1 MTKKPENI
9 TMQITA
15 LAAKKAGGL
24 LEEYKFDVAAP
35 KVHEC
40 LIKVLN
46 CGICHSDLHMID
58 NDWGQSKYPLVPGH
72 EVIGE
77 VAEIGPQ
84 VTHLKVGD
92 RVGVGWQ
99 RSSCLHCRDCLRGNE
114 NLCDENQGLIV
125 TGPGGFADYLM
136 VDSRF
141 AFPIPKGIDST
152 VAGPLLCGGI
162 TVYGG
167 LRNAGMSSGQ
177 EIGILGIGGLG
188 HLAVQFAK
196 KLGNRVTVF
205 TTSQDKA
212 EFAHKMGADEAIVVG
227 KGEVPQPPSSK
238 LDILLSTVPAALDWV
253 PYIDFL
259 DSDGALAFVGVPD
272 APLSIPLFAL
282 LAKRRRIT
290 ASPIGGRALINEM
303 LSVSEKFG
311 IEPIVEVFA
320 IAQANE
326 AIQKV
331 RDNKVRYRAVLTVS

>member
-1 MTKKPENI
+1 MTKKLENI

-114 NLCDENQGLIV
+114 NLCDENQALIV

-141 AFPIPKGIDST
+141 AFPIPKGIDSK

-162 TVYGG
+162 TVYAG

-177 EIGILGIGGLG
+177 EIGIGGLG
-188 HLAVQFAK
+188 RLAVQFAK

-259 DSDGALAFVGVPD
+259 DSDGTLAFVGVPD

-290 ASPIGGRALINEM
+290 ASPIGGRALIHEM